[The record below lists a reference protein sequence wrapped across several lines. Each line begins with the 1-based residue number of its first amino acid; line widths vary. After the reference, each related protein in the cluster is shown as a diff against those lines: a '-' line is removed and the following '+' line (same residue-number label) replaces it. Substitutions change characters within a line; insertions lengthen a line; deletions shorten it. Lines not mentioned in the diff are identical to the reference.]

1 MEIYDCAMM
10 IHLKQDY
17 GCQDGQQMEGNSRR
31 KNSISNEGLKKLKLL
46 LIYSSELPTVPV

>member
-1 MEIYDCAMM
+1 MEIYDCAM

-17 GCQDGQQMEGNSRR
+17 GCQDGLQMEGNSRR